1 MVSAAAVWALCATGA
16 LAQTEI
22 EFIQWWEPEMPAGA
36 LRGIMDDFE
45 AANPDIKVTLVSGPY
60 SATHD
65 QIVVGA
71 ASGTLSDV
79 VGLDGAWVNG
89 LAKQGAIASMDPL
102 MDAAGYDRSQIADI
116 IKVDG
121 QSVMFPLASFVYPVF
136 VNLDLAKAAGVESMP
151 TNRTE
156 FAEAAKKMTNAD
168 KNQFGWVLPLSLET
182 PNGIQNDVM
191 SWVWASGASMLK
203 DGQPDVE
210 NEAVVG
216 TLEYIKSLNDAGV
229 ISPGIFAKKEQDKV
243 EEFVNGRVGM
253 MVDSLAHINLIR
265 ERNPDLNFGIS
276 AVPAADGYEG
286 KRGLPYASWGIGISE
301 GSENKEAAW
310 KLVEYLMSPEVNSR
324 LVTIANAFPG
334 NVNAKPDLSKSDPAV
349 RGSLRDLPA
358 GLSGERV
365 RRPAGRGGADAP
377 DGRRGAEDARR
388 AADRAGSGRRHAEAV
403 GGRVRQVGAH
413 AASAARRR
421 RAADVAVPRAELRW
435 KGAPHGQR
443 HPGCDRTARPGPASG
458 A

>member
-1 MVSAAAVWALCATGA
+1 MNFGKTRATMMSAAAA
-16 LAQTEI
+16 LALFATSAVAQTDI

-45 AANPDIKVTLVSGPY
+45 KANPDIKVTLVSGPY
-60 SATHD
+60 STTHD

-102 MDAAGYDRSQIADI
+102 MDAANYDRTQIADI

-136 VNLDLAKAAGVESMP
+136 VNLDMAKAAGVEGMP
-151 TNRTE
+151 ASRTE
-156 FAEAAKKMTNAD
+156 FADAAKKMTNAD
-168 KNQFGWVLPLSLET
+168 KNEYGWVLPLSLQN
-182 PNGIQNDVM
+182 PGGIQNDVM

-203 DGQPDVE
+203 DGKPDVQ

-229 ISPGIFAKKEQDKV
+229 ITPGIFAKTEQEKV

-253 MVDSLAHINLIR
+253 MIDSLAHINLIR
-265 ERNPDLNFGIS
+265 ERNPNLNFGIS
-276 AVPAADGYEG
+276 ALPATDGYTG

-301 GSENKEAAW
+301 GSEHKEEAW
-310 KLVEYLMSPEVNSR
+310 KLVEYLMSPEVNSK

-334 NVNAKPDLSKSDPAV
+334 NVNAKPDLSKSDPLFSEAFKIYQESYLANEFT
-349 RGSLRDLPA
+349 GLP
-358 GLSGERV
+358 V
-365 RRPAGRGGADAP
+365 
-377 DGRRGAEDARR
+377 AEELMREMDIEVQKMLEGDETAQE
-388 AADRAGSGRRHAEAV
+388 AAAATQKQWEAEFA
-403 GGRVRQVGAH
+403 
-413 AASAARRR
+413 
-421 RAADVAVPRAELRW
+421 
-435 KGAPHGQR
+435 K
-443 HPGCDRTARPGPASG
+443 
-458 A
+458 

>member
-1 MVSAAAVWALCATGA
+1 MLMSAAAVWALCATGA
-16 LAQTEI
+16 LAQTDI

-102 MDAAGYDRSQIADI
+102 MDAANYDRSQIADI

-121 QSVMFPLASFVYPVF
+121 KSVMFPLASFVYPVF

-156 FAEAAKKMTNAD
+156 FADAAKKMTDAD

-191 SWVWASGASMLK
+191 AWVWASGRVDAEGRQARPRPTRPSSARSSTSSRSTTRAS
-203 DGQPDVE
+203 
-210 NEAVVG
+210 
-216 TLEYIKSLNDAGV
+216 S
-229 ISPGIFAKKEQDKV
+229 
-243 EEFVNGRVGM
+243 
-253 MVDSLAHINLIR
+253 
-265 ERNPDLNFGIS
+265 
-276 AVPAADGYEG
+276 
-286 KRGLPYASWGIGISE
+286 
-301 GSENKEAAW
+301 
-310 KLVEYLMSPEVNSR
+310 
-324 LVTIANAFPG
+324 
-334 NVNAKPDLSKSDPAV
+334 
-349 RGSLRDLPA
+349 
-358 GLSGERV
+358 
-365 RRPAGRGGADAP
+365 RPASSP
-377 DGRRGAEDARR
+377 RRSRTR
-388 AADRAGSGRRHAEAV
+388 SRSSST
-403 GGRVRQVGAH
+403 
-413 AASAARRR
+413 AAS
-421 RAADVAVPRAELRW
+421 
-435 KGAPHGQR
+435 G
-443 HPGCDRTARPGPASG
+443 
-458 A
+458 

>member
-1 MVSAAAVWALCATGA
+1 MSVKELRAMMSAATILGLSATGA

-45 AANPDIKVTLVSGPY
+45 KANPDIKVTLVSGPY

-89 LAKQGAIASMDPL
+89 LSKQGAIASLDPL
-102 MDAAGYDRSQIADI
+102 MDAAAYDRSQIADI
-116 IKVDG
+116 IKVGG

-136 VNLDLAKAAGVESMP
+136 VNLDIAKAAGVDKMP

-168 KNQFGWVLPLSLET
+168 KNEFGWVLPLSLET

-191 SWVWASGASMLK
+191 AWVWASGASMLK
-203 DGQPDVE
+203 DGKPDLE
-210 NEAVVG
+210 NETVVG

-253 MVDSLAHINLIR
+253 MIDSLAHINLIR
-265 ERNPDLNFGIS
+265 ERNPNLKFGIS
-276 AVPAADGYEG
+276 AVPAVDGYTG
-286 KRGLPYASWGIGISE
+286 KRGMPYASWGIGISE
-301 GSENKEAAW
+301 GSQHKDEAW
-310 KLVEYLMSPEVNSR
+310 KLVEYLMSPEVNSK

-334 NVNAKPDLSKSDPAV
+334 NKNAKPDLSKSDPLFSEAFKIYQE
-349 RGSLRDLPA
+349 GYLANEFTGLPVA
-358 GLSGERV
+358 EELMRQMDIEVQKLLEGQET
-365 RRPAGRGGADAP
+365 AQQAAAATQKQWDAEF
-377 DGRRGAEDARR
+377 A
-388 AADRAGSGRRHAEAV
+388 
-403 GGRVRQVGAH
+403 
-413 AASAARRR
+413 
-421 RAADVAVPRAELRW
+421 
-435 KGAPHGQR
+435 K
-443 HPGCDRTARPGPASG
+443 
-458 A
+458 

>member
-1 MVSAAAVWALCATGA
+1 MSVKGFRATMVSAAAAWAMCATGA

-116 IKVDG
+116 VQVEG
-121 QSVMFPLASFVYPVF
+121 QSMMFPLASFVYPVF
-136 VNLDLAKAAGVESMP
+136 VNLDLAEAAGVDSMP
-151 TNRTE
+151 TSRTE
-156 FAEAAKKMTNAD
+156 FAEAAAKMTNAD
-168 KNQFGWVLPLSLET
+168 ENVFGWVLPLSLET

-191 SWVWASGASMLK
+191 SWVWASGASMLA
-203 DGQPDVE
+203 DGKPDVE

-253 MVDSLAHINLIR
+253 MVGSLAWVNLIR
-265 ERNPDLNFGIS
+265 ERNPDLNVGIS
-276 AVPAADGYEG
+276 AIPATDGYEG

-301 GSENKEAAW
+301 GSENKLAAW
-310 KLVEYLMSPEVNSR
+310 KLVEYLMSPDVNSR

-334 NVNAKPDLSKSDPAV
+334 NVNAKPDLSKSDPLFTDAFEIFQQSYLANEFV
-349 RGSLRDLPA
+349 GLP
-358 GLSGERV
+358 V
-365 RRPAGRGGADAP
+365 
-377 DGRRGAEDARR
+377 AEELMRQMGVETQKLLEGQQTAQE
-388 AADRAGSGRRHAEAV
+388 AAAATQSQWEAEFA
-403 GGRVRQVGAH
+403 
-413 AASAARRR
+413 
-421 RAADVAVPRAELRW
+421 
-435 KGAPHGQR
+435 K
-443 HPGCDRTARPGPASG
+443 
-458 A
+458 